1 MEQADRGFHKRWD
14 HAAQETQRLCVELDI
29 TNADHIALWLEN
41 NMPDTSIS
49 WLAVQIAEAFDRA
62 ISRKHVSWGAAYS
75 FAIEVAAGYG
85 LIRGESDPTPTQ
97 LGRDAAALKARSQT
111 NG

>member
-1 MEQADRGFHKRWD
+1 MLDLIERIEAADPYLWD
-14 HAAQETQRLCVELDI
+14 YLLGWCG
-29 TNADHIALWLEN
+29 
-41 NMPDTSIS
+41 
-49 WLAVQIAEAFDRA
+49 LAEPQP
-62 ISRKHVSWGAAYS
+62 WGAAYS